1 MEILQKDFFK
11 SKESLISWA
20 NLLPYPFILA
30 EINANSQFE
39 NVYFNDN
46 LVSEFG
52 FTVSEIK
59 DVNEWFLKVYP
70 NEDYRNQVRL
80 NWQKE
85 YQIAKIK
92 GENLVKI
99 KAKIT
104 SKTKIEKWYEI
115 KAFFIENL
123 YVFAFVDINNEVL
136 MQEELK
142 KINNNNDRMLTIL
155 SHDLKSPIVNLA
167 LISSVAGNYK
177 IAKKDFSSM
186 VEMINKE
193 SVQVLELLETT
204 LNWAKLNF
212 NTIQINNVSIDYN
225 LLVRNIVS
233 IYKTNY
239 ENKKIKVSIDLEDLI
254 TAPKDIEI
262 MTIIIRNLFSNAIK
276 FTPIGGSISIY
287 NTDNQLIIKDSGVGM
302 TRNKIESIKEINY
315 HSTRGTEN
323 ELGIGMGLHLV
334 INLIEKIGCK
344 FNIESKVNN
353 GTTVKIEF

>member
-1 MEILQKDFFK
+1 MEIKQKDFFK

-30 EINANSQFE
+30 EIDVNSQFD
-39 NVYFNDN
+39 NIYFNNN

-59 DVNEWFLKVYP
+59 DINDWFLKAYP
-70 NEDYRNQVRL
+70 SENYRNEVRI
-80 NWQKE
+80 NWRNQ
-85 YQIAKIK
+85 YQIALEK

-99 KAKIT
+99 KAKVT
-104 SKTKIEKWYEI
+104 SKFKIEKWYEI
-115 KAFFIENL
+115 KAFFIDNL
-123 YVFAFVDINNEVL
+123 FVFAFVDINNEVL

-142 KINNNNDRMLTIL
+142 KINSNNDRMLTIL

-167 LISSVAGNYK
+167 LISSVASNYN
-177 IAKKDFSSM
+177 IANKDFSTM

-225 LLVRNIVS
+225 LLINNIVS
-233 IYKTNY
+233 LYKTNY
-239 ENKKIKVSIDLEDLI
+239 ESKNIKVNIDLEDLI
-254 TAPKDIEI
+254 TVPKDIEI

-287 NTDNQLIIKDSGVGM
+287 NTCNQIIIKDSGVGM
-302 TRNKIESIKEINY
+302 TRKKIESIKEINY
-315 HSTRGTEN
+315 NSTRGTEN

-334 INLIEKIGCK
+334 INLVEKIGCK
-344 FNIESKVNN
+344 FDIDSKVNN